1 MARVTLATLARDLG
15 VSHQTVSNV
24 INAPHK
30 VRPETRARVQA
41 AIDASGYRPSAAG
54 RALRSSRSGLVG
66 LRLAPPP
73 DGING
78 VVMDRFLHACVREV
92 ERVGRRTAVF
102 TPASAANE
110 VTSFVDAFR
119 RTEIDGV
126 VLTDSRPGDP
136 RPAAL
141 AAAGMPFVC
150 FGRPWGDDAA
160 THSWVDVDGAAG
172 VGAATRHLRSLG
184 HTRIGYLGWTRAGGT
199 GRDREEGYRRAMG
212 DALDETLVAR
222 ARNAVAPGAT
232 AAAELRRR
240 GATAVV
246 CASDSL
252 ALGALDAFTDRQ
264 AVTGF
269 DDTPVAAALG
279 MASLA
284 QPVERAATLLVGALI
299 GLIDDNPAPV
309 QTLLQPVLRTRAD
322 RLLA

>member
-30 VRPETRARVQA
+30 VRPETQARIQA
-41 AIDASGYRPSAAG
+41 AIEASGYRPSAAG

-92 ERVGRRTAVF
+92 ERAGRRTTVF
-102 TPASAANE
+102 SPASAATE
-110 VTSFVDAFR
+110 VSSFVDAFR

-126 VLTDSRPGDP
+126 VLTDTRPGDP

-141 AAAGMPFVC
+141 AEAGVPFVC
-150 FGRPWGDDAA
+150 FGRPWGREDA

-172 VGAATRHLRSLG
+172 TMTATRHLRSLG
-184 HTRIGYLGWTRAGGT
+184 HTRIGFIGWARAGGT
-199 GRDREEGYRRAMG
+199 GRDREDGHRRGMG
-212 DALDETLVAR
+212 ELFDDDLVAR
-222 ARNAVAPGAT
+222 TRNALAAGAQ
-232 AAAELRRR
+232 ASAELRRR

-252 ALGALDAFTDRQ
+252 ALGCLEAYPDRQ

-279 MASLA
+279 LASLA
-284 QPVERAATLLVGALI
+284 QPVERAATLLIGALV
-299 GLIDDNPAPV
+299 GEIDDAPAPV
-309 QTLLQPVLRTRAD
+309 QALLAPTLHTRRD
-322 RLLA
+322 RLG